1 MNSDSLMGIIFMDT
15 LQLQIKE
22 LEDKISR
29 LYQLVERIGERVDT
43 LSESKPPVVN
53 AYSLSSFNQRRGN
66 SKSEDQD
73 TAYSLSHHKDILVD
87 ETSSS
92 SGNSASGN
100 ERELSPEIQIRRL
113 TAQLTAAYNRIAALE
128 EQLLTYRIKS

>member
-1 MNSDSLMGIIFMDT
+1 MDT
-15 LQLQIKE
+15 LQVQIKE
-22 LEDKISR
+22 LESKISR
-29 LYQLVERIGERVDT
+29 LYQLVERIGDRVET
-43 LSESKPPVVN
+43 LSQNKQPVNN
-53 AYSLSSFNQRRGN
+53 AYSLSSLDRYQ
-66 SKSEDQD
+66 SKSEDKD
-73 TAYSLSHHKDILVD
+73 TAYSLSHHKDILLD

-92 SGNSASGN
+92 SSNAAGN

>member
-53 AYSLSSFNQRRGN
+53 AYSLSSFNQHRGN
-66 SKSEDQD
+66 HKSEEQD

-92 SGNSASGN
+92 SGNSASGS